1 MARIK
6 IDVWGR
12 TSTEPNFNTQP
23 LQEYETDAIDGSGD
37 GVIYTRFFNRTI
49 TGVHRTTITT
59 ENGRKSIKNEVAFGA
74 WADRA
79 TLEYDEPANY
89 PKYINVED

>member
-6 IDVWGR
+6 VDLWGR
-12 TSTEPNFNTQP
+12 TETEPNFNMQP
-23 LQEYETDAIDGSGD
+23 PCDYETDAPASGD
-37 GVIYTRFFNRTI
+37 GVIYTRFFNRTT

-59 ENGRKSIKNEVAFGA
+59 ANGRKNIKTDVAFGA

-79 TLEYDEPANY
+79 TLEYDEAANY
-89 PKYINVED
+89 PKYITVED

>member
-37 GVIYTRFFNRTI
+37 GVIYTRFS
-49 TGVHRTTITT
+49 TGQLPVYTAPQLQQKTA
-59 ENGRKSIKNEVAFGA
+59 EKA
-74 WADRA
+74 
-79 TLEYDEPANY
+79 
-89 PKYINVED
+89 